1 METEMKKPF
10 LILPVVM
17 IPTTAHAM
25 CELKGRIHAHT
36 EASAKSPVFHE
47 VISGP
52 IYVRFEKKGWSYV
65 DVQMDFKEMNDSFKE
80 AVGWAFVHGGWVRS
94 DQIECN
100 E

>member
-1 METEMKKPF
+1 MKKHL

-17 IPTTAHAM
+17 ISTTAHTM

-36 EASAKSPVFHE
+36 EANAKSPVFHE
-47 VISGP
+47 ILSGE

-65 DVQMDFKEMNDSFKE
+65 DVKMFFKDMNDSMFKE